1 MIGVLF
7 DGFDLSNVLVSVLSG
22 VFAVIV
28 AWVAL
33 RGKNK
38 EVTALHIQT
47 LTEGQANRISA
58 LEDRLT
64 EVENALYA
72 TRGDL
77 RAAYRKIDRL
87 RAGLLDSVEYIED
100 LLDWVDDGAVG
111 RAPSGP
117 SARFLREIAEDG

>member
-1 MIGVLF
+1 MIVVLF
-7 DGFDLSNVLVSVLSG
+7 DDFDLSDAFISVLSG

-33 RGKNK
+33 RGKSK

-47 LTEGQANRISA
+47 LTEGQARRISA

-64 EVENALYA
+64 DVENALDA

-77 RAAYRKIDRL
+77 RAANRRVGRL
-87 RAGLLDSVEYIED
+87 RSGLFDAVEYLED
-100 LLDWVDDGAVG
+100 LIRWVDDGATG

-117 SARFLREIAEDG
+117 SLRALRDIAEDA

>member
-1 MIGVLF
+1 MIVVLF
-7 DGFDLSNVLVSVLSG
+7 DDFDLSDAFISVLSG

-33 RGKNK
+33 RGKSK

-47 LTEGQANRISA
+47 LTEGQARRISA

-64 EVENALYA
+64 DVENALDA

-77 RAAYRKIDRL
+77 RAANRRVGRL
-87 RAGLLDSVEYIED
+87 RSGLFDSVEYLED
-100 LLDWVDDGAVG
+100 LIRWVDDGATG
-111 RAPSGP
+111 CAPSGP
-117 SARFLREIAEDG
+117 SLRALRGIAEDA

>member
-7 DGFDLSNVLVSVLSG
+7 DGFDLSDVLISALSG

-77 RAAYRKIDRL
+77 RAAHRRVDRL
-87 RAGLLDSVEYIED
+87 RAGLLDSVEYLED
-100 LLDWVDDGAVG
+100 LLDWVDGGAVG

-117 SARFLREIAEDG
+117 SVRFLREIAEDG